1 MTVSL
6 LQHCVALSH
15 GQGASHLPSE
25 LTHSLVSSRALLRPR
40 VFVSKKNQQ
49 QVHRTIQ
56 KASRMGSEQQAL
68 EATSVSGGNAT
79 FESGLVGLV
88 AAVCASLCLPM
99 SSNAMWDG
107 TSAAIGSC
115 PLGEAGQE
123 CRTRALSKD
132 KMGDY
137 SKMGSNSTKMGSA
150 TTLGVP
156 VANLDT
162 GYASD
167 SKAVGEIITKYIT
180 MDMYDPERAA
190 VAKNLKK
197 ESLNWVSKYARG
209 GSARTVSARKM
220 YVAVDAIQ
228 GHLASNGFAP
238 FPKNKSERV
247 LQDIQDA
254 LSLLEQG
261 KK

>member
-1 MTVSL
+1 ML
-6 LQHCVALSH
+6 FAGMQKRQHMY
-15 GQGASHLPSE
+15 
-25 LTHSLVSSRALLRPR
+25 RA
-40 VFVSKKNQQ
+40 
-49 QVHRTIQ
+49 IQ
-56 KASRMGSEQQAL
+56 KARFVESEHQGL
-68 EATSVSGGNAT
+68 EGRRIETMYSVPGGNAT

-88 AAVCASLCLPM
+88 AAVCVSLCLPM
-99 SSNAMWDG
+99 SCHAMWDG

-123 CRTRALSKD
+123 CRTQALSKD
-132 KMGDY
+132 TLGDY
-137 SKMGSNSTKMGSA
+137 SKVKSNTTKMGNA

-156 VANLDT
+156 VADLDK

-167 SKAVGEIITKYIT
+167 SKALGEIITKYIT
-180 MDMYDPERAA
+180 LDTYDPERAA
-190 VAKNLKK
+190 LAKNLKK

-209 GSARTVSARKM
+209 GSARTVSARKI